1 MPNSKTLVQTI
12 LAAFCAIL
20 SAHLSALGG
29 GGMNIASR
37 TGCWAKSSETP
48 KYLGVELVG
57 SGVSV
62 ADGWLSTT
70 SNTSYGLLP
79 VFSPSDKD
87 IVFVCEIETASLS
100 GNQGFFGG
108 LGSNDTFT
116 PFWKDTQP
124 HDIYSCSPFIGT
136 GGSVWDIARGPADTL
151 GPIFLENTVFDLKFV
166 RNGSSL
172 EWYVANNGTWENK
185 KTIISTLSIGSGNLQ
200 IGTNR
205 GTGNRF
211 LGRVNLAKSW
221 IRLDG
226 ELWWEGTLGASK
238 RLAD

>member
-1 MPNSKTLVQTI
+1 MM
-12 LAAFCAIL
+12 
-20 SAHLSALGG
+20 LG
-29 GGMNIASR
+29 AR
-37 TGCWAKSSETP
+37 TGAWAKSGETP

-62 ADGWLSTT
+62 SDGWLSTT
-70 SNTSYGLLP
+70 SHTSYGLLP

-100 GNQGFFGG
+100 GEQGFFGG

-116 PFWKDTQP
+116 PFWKDTIP
-124 HDIYSCSPFIGT
+124 WGDNSCSPFIGT
-136 GGSVWDIARGPADTL
+136 GGSNWNIARGASDTL

-172 EWYVANNGTWENK
+172 EWYVANNGTWEKK
-185 KTIISTLSIGSGNLQ
+185 KTIKSTLQIGSGNLQ

-205 GTGNRF
+205 GKNNRF
-211 LGRVNLAKSW
+211 LGRVNLTKSW

-226 ELWWEGTLGASK
+226 ELWWEGTLGANK

>member
-1 MPNSKTLVQTI
+1 MLGART
-12 LAAFCAIL
+12 AA
-20 SAHLSALGG
+20 
-29 GGMNIASR
+29 
-37 TGCWAKSSETP
+37 WAKSGETP

-70 SNTSYGLLP
+70 SDTSYGLLP

-116 PFWKDTQP
+116 PFWKDILP
-124 HDIYSCSPFIGT
+124 YGDNSCSPFIGT
-136 GGSVWDIARGPADTL
+136 GGSNWNIARGYSDTL
-151 GPIFLENTVFDLKFV
+151 GPIFLKNTVFDLKFV
-166 RNGSSL
+166 RNASSL
-172 EWYVANNGTWENK
+172 EWYVAENGTWEKK
-185 KTIISTLSIGSGNLQ
+185 KTIISTLAIGSGNLQ

-205 GTGNRF
+205 GMNNRF

-238 RLAD
+238 RLLA